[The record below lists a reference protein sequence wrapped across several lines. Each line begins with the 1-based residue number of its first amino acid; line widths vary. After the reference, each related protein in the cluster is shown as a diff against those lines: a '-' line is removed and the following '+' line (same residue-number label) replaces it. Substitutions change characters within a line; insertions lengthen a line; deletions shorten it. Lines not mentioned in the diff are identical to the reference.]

1 MGACRLEIWK
11 RQCDWN
17 KWIMNHWGYGSV
29 KMLQLQPP
37 AKQEVI
43 RVSLPLIDPS
53 KRQQEDIWVTPPLA
67 INVKDVYTQEQSSWL
82 YLHLQISGVII
93 LCCVCSRSGENHG
106 LN

>member
-1 MGACRLEIWK
+1 
-11 RQCDWN
+11 
-17 KWIMNHWGYGSV
+17 MNHWGYGSV

-67 INVKDVYTQEQSSWL
+67 IKRGTHTGAKRLVVSACPDFSSDNFML
-82 YLHLQISGVII
+82 CLFQI
-93 LCCVCSRSGENHG
+93 N
-106 LN
+106 